1 MQHNKR
7 GYFSAISGCTEVSC
21 LDQLDAIVLL
31 ARHQPYLSRASNS
44 ESRFSADQIVLPVI
58 PTPRTVLAHPS
69 SQTDYYLLRSPGLR
83 FFCLIH
89 RTEIATADTVV

>member
-21 LDQLDAIVLL
+21 LDQLDAILLL

-58 PTPRTVLAHPS
+58 PTPVQYSLIR
-69 SQTDYYLLRSPGLR
+69 LLKQITI
-83 FFCLIH
+83 CC
-89 RTEIATADTVV
+89 VVRG